1 VNCARYGFILLFQ
14 QLAVL
19 TSYGDGFSL
28 YWHFYF
34 IISVF
39 KISGNSWNLTNCK
52 LNVDNFE
59 KQNCVNK
66 TVPMWQEW

>member
-1 VNCARYGFILLFQ
+1 VDLYTVFQ

-28 YWHFYF
+28 GWHFF

-39 KISGNSWNLTNCK
+39 KICGNSWNLTNSK
-52 LNVDNFE
+52 LITYNFD

-66 TVPMWQEW
+66 TVPVWQEWEQQRS